1 MFTIKQAFMVHIPGF
16 DNGTGEH
23 PTISFESACA
33 PSHFVRQK
41 NYKFVLGK
49 KGDTKF
55 GKFIWYIFGVEDF
68 HFRFFFYE
76 LMIKFL
82 VDFSLVYIFKG
93 KRGICLKLF
102 PVPGKFIV
110 WTQLK
115 FYEWHF
121 CVSVLHC
128 QKR

>member
-1 MFTIKQAFMVHIPGF
+1 MPSPFHSLSTLHQYLYHNFAFIFFSTLKPRLFLIFTIKQAFMIHIPGF

-55 GKFIWYIFGVEDF
+55 GKFI
-68 HFRFFFYE
+68 
-76 LMIKFL
+76 
-82 VDFSLVYIFKG
+82 
-93 KRGICLKLF
+93 
-102 PVPGKFIV
+102 
-110 WTQLK
+110 
-115 FYEWHF
+115 
-121 CVSVLHC
+121 
-128 QKR
+128 

>member
-1 MFTIKQAFMVHIPGF
+1 MVHIPGF

-55 GKFIWYIFGVEDF
+55 GKCDLIYIRSRRFLF
-68 HFRFFFYE
+68 PFFFYK
-76 LMIKFL
+76 LMITFL
-82 VDFSLVYIFKG
+82 VDFSLISIFKG
-93 KRGICLKLF
+93 KRGICSKPFSSSWEVYNMNSAEILRVTFL
-102 PVPGKFIV
+102 
-110 WTQLK
+110 
-115 FYEWHF
+115 
-121 CVSVLHC
+121 CVSSALRKEVIPLLHR
-128 QKR
+128 Q